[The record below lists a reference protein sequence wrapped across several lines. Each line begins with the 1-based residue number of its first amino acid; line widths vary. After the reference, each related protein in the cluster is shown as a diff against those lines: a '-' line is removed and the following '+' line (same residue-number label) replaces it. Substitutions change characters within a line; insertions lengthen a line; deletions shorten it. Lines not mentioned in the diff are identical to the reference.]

1 MYLILVIIAALAA
14 LGFAAYNFFF
24 VKKLDEGTS
33 AMKEIAA
40 AIREGANA
48 FINYEYKSPLS
59 GRGRGR
65 RSSWPW
71 SRAGE
76 SAVAL
81 VIGSVMS
88 GCARALWACASPPT
102 PTSASPTR
110 RARHPQIGKDVAGRL
125 PRRQRHGP
133 VRGGLCPAGP
143 FHRLSDLR
151 LRHGPAQ
158 RGELRLHH
166 ELDGRLLCALHH
178 DHVRLRAGLLHRG
191 HVQPRGRRHLH
202 QGGGHGR

>member
-1 MYLILVIIAALAA
+1 MYLILVIVAALAA

-48 FINYEYKSPLS
+48 FINYEYKSSIWLWPWLP
-59 GRGRGR
+59 
-65 RSSWPW
+65 SSWPW
-71 SRAGE
+71 SRAGRAPWRWS
-76 SAVAL
+76 SARSCPA
-81 VIGSVMS
+81 
-88 GCARALWACASPPT
+88 ARALWACASPPT

-110 RARHPQIGKDVAGRL
+110 RALPASWKDPAGRL

-143 FHRLSDLR
+143 FHRLFDLR

-166 ELDGRLLCALHH
+166 ELDGRLLCAVYH